1 MTVPLAPP
9 TARAVDLTISER
21 LAGRILMGANG
32 QRRDRHGAGQV
43 VRPVAGRAGIN
54 KLVGPTLRH
63 AFITAAQV
71 RTRRTP
77 TRRPKGGFAR
87 RPSKDRA
94 YDRARAFLESHAT
107 YIVATFAAGAS
118 R

>member
-43 VRPVAGRAGIN
+43 VRPVARRAGIN

-71 RTRRTP
+71 RTRAYPYATSKRRLRTP
-77 TRRPKGGFAR
+77 TLQGPCLRPGTGL
-87 RPSKDRA
+87 P
-94 YDRARAFLESHAT
+94 
-107 YIVATFAAGAS
+107 
-118 R
+118 